1 MSKITKFLFIA
12 PQLLACAQTDA
23 DPTPRADVASPAEP
37 APDLASDLARPQPE
51 MPICAHCG
59 ADLGVATVA
68 NDDELSMIINTE
80 YIGDITGL
88 SLIVYTSTSTY
99 GLGMKQAVVDDLNNP
114 STYETIVMLD
124 IPDAERGLLVFNLSD
139 GSKGYE
145 PVFIDP

>member
-12 PQLLACAQTDA
+12 PLLLACAQTDA
-23 DPTPRADVASPAEP
+23 DPTPRADVTSRAEL

-51 MPICAHCG
+51 LPICGHCS
-59 ADLGVATVA
+59 ADLGVSTVA